1 MSVIRVLPDLLIN
14 QIAAGEVVERPASAL
29 KELLENS
36 VDAAAN
42 EIAVTLAQGGIK
54 QLRVADDGI
63 GIVAEELALALARHA
78 TSKIATLDDLEAVNS
93 LGFRGEA
100 LASIAAVSRLSLIS
114 RRRGERHAWK
124 VEAAGGDIT
133 GLQPA
138 ALESG
143 TAVEVQD
150 LYFNTPARRK
160 FLKSEATEYGHCEEM
175 FRRIALEPHRY
186 RLCPAA

>member
-78 TSKIATLDDLEAVNS
+78 TSKIATLDDL
-93 LGFRGEA
+93 
-100 LASIAAVSRLSLIS
+100 
-114 RRRGERHAWK
+114 
-124 VEAAGGDIT
+124 
-133 GLQPA
+133 
-138 ALESG
+138 
-143 TAVEVQD
+143 
-150 LYFNTPARRK
+150 
-160 FLKSEATEYGHCEEM
+160 
-175 FRRIALEPHRY
+175 
-186 RLCPAA
+186 